1 MRARRD
7 FSTANR
13 RSIMRGKPTII
24 LLAIVALSLGAPSAA
39 ATTVPKGNYVIDPR
53 HTQIIFGI
61 RHMGLSTYYGRFSK
75 ESGNLTF
82 DPAAPEAS
90 ALSVAIDMTAIDTHV
105 AELDKELSSSI
116 FHADKFPTATF
127 TATKIVKT
135 DEHTGTVTGDLTLAG
150 VTRAV
155 TLNVTFNGGRNS
167 PMPFQP
173 YRIGFDATG
182 TIKRSDFGLTKMM
195 WSGFVGDE
203 VNLLI
208 QCEMERH

>member
-1 MRARRD
+1 LC
-7 FSTANR
+7 
-13 RSIMRGKPTII
+13 IK
-24 LLAIVALSLGAPSAA
+24 
-39 ATTVPKGNYVIDPR
+39 TTVLLVAAILSWSVSTVVLAAPAPKGSYTIDPK

-75 ESGNLTF
+75 ESGNLNF
-82 DPAAPEAS
+82 DPAAPESS
-90 ALSVAIDMTAIDTHV
+90 ALNVAIDMTAIDMHV
-105 AELDKELSSSI
+105 SELDKELSSSV

-127 TATKIVKT
+127 SATKITKT
-135 DEHTGTVTGDLTLAG
+135 GENTGTVTGDLTLAG
-150 VTRAV
+150 VTKPV

-173 YRIGFDATG
+173 YKIGFDATG
-182 TIKRSDFGLTKMM
+182 MIKRSDFGLTKMM
-195 WSGFVGDE
+195 WSSFVGDE